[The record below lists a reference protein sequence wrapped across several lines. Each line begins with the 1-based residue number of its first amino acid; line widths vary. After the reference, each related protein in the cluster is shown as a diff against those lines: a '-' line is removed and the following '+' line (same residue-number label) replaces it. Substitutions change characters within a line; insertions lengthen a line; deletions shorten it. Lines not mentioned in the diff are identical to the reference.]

1 MFLTGPLFMAY
12 PKAVV
17 AQPVSASLECN
28 AHDALIIIS
37 DDFSQLTNN
46 PLRDAIA
53 AQAKVDSRIGKQ
65 VTLLVINNKRV
76 VLAPTGPLN
85 RDYDDVRRYFDAA
98 KLAINEA
105 KASGSVN
112 PAIYLPNINA
122 DSRYQHALEVA
133 YLGTCQAL
141 WQPLEAREYHGEAI
155 EPITQIGLV
164 DATEQTIKAVNA
176 LAAGQ
181 YAARDLC
188 GTEPERMAPPRF
200 ADYCVDLFKGSNVV
214 VDVIDDLAV
223 IDKNYPMLS
232 TVARASYAVEHHH
245 PRVVKLEYVPEGEVT
260 RTLMFVGKGLV
271 YDTGGADLKVGG
283 HMAGMSRDKGGA
295 ASVAGFMK
303 AVADYQP
310 KGVKVIAYLAV
321 VRNSIGSDC
330 FVPDEI
336 ITSREGVRVR
346 IGNTDAEGRLA
357 MGDLLSEMKDLA
369 KNQINPTLFTVATLT
384 GHAARAMGPYG
395 AYVEN
400 GPARSANISRKLA
413 DNGDLWADG
422 AEVSRSRREDY
433 DFIKPRTLADDVLSS
448 NNAAS
453 AVTARGHQFPMAFL
467 AIVGGLD
474 KHGNDS
480 AQPLPYVHMDIAG
493 SAVEG
498 GDWQHGKP
506 TAASVSSLFASYC
519 L

>member
-1 MFLTGPLFMAY
+1 MAY
-12 PKAVV
+12 PKAVL
-17 AQPVSASLECN
+17 AQPVSASLDC
-28 AHDALIIIS
+28 ASHDALIIIS
-37 DDFSQLTNN
+37 DDFSHIPNT
-46 PLRDAIA
+46 PLRDAILNQ
-53 AQAKVDSRIGKQ
+53 AQVDSRIGNQ
-65 VTLLVINNKRV
+65 VTLLVIAGKRV
-76 VLAPTGPLN
+76 VIAPTGPLN

-112 PAIYLPNINA
+112 PAIYLPALNT

-133 YLGTCQAL
+133 YLGACQAL
-141 WQPLEAREYHGEAI
+141 WQPLEAREFHGHGI
-155 EPITQIGLV
+155 EPITQIGLI
-164 DATEQTIKAVNA
+164 DANEQTIKAVNA

-200 ADYCVDLFKGSNVV
+200 ADYCSELFNNSAVN
-214 VDVIDDLAV
+214 VDVIDDLAA
-223 IDKNYPMLS
+223 IDKHYPMLS
-232 TVARASYAVEHHH
+232 TVARASYAVERHH

-283 HMAGMSRDKGGA
+283 YMAGMSRDKGGA

-310 KGVKVIAYLAV
+310 KGVKVIAFLAV

-369 KNQINPTLFTVATLT
+369 VNEINPTLFTVATLT

-400 GPARSANISRKLA
+400 GPARSANISRQLA
-413 DNGDLWADG
+413 DCGDLWADG

-467 AIVGGLD
+467 AVVGGLD
-474 KHGNDS
+474 KHGNES
-480 AQPLPYVHMDIAG
+480 TLPLPYVHMDIAG
-493 SAVEG
+493 SGVEG

-506 TAASVSSLFASYC
+506 TAASVSSLFARYC

>member
-1 MFLTGPLFMAY
+1 MAY
-12 PKAVV
+12 PKAVL
-17 AQPVSASLECN
+17 AQPVSASLDC
-28 AHDALIIIS
+28 ASHDALIIIS
-37 DDFSQLTNN
+37 DDFSHIPNT
-46 PLRDAIA
+46 PLRDAILNQ
-53 AQAKVDSRIGKQ
+53 AQVDSRIGNQ
-65 VTLLVINNKRV
+65 VTLLVIAGKRV

-112 PAIYLPNINA
+112 PAIYLPALNT

-133 YLGTCQAL
+133 YLGACQAL
-141 WQPLEAREYHGEAI
+141 WQPLEAREFHGHGI
-155 EPITQIGLV
+155 EPITQIGLI
-164 DATEQTIKAVNA
+164 DANEQTIKAVNA

-200 ADYCVDLFKGSNVV
+200 ADYCSELFNNSAVS
-214 VDVIDDLAV
+214 VDVIDDLAA
-223 IDKNYPMLS
+223 IDKHYPMLS
-232 TVARASYAVEHHH
+232 TVARASYAVERHH

-283 HMAGMSRDKGGA
+283 YMAGMSRDKGGA

-310 KGVKVIAYLAV
+310 KGVKVIAFLAV

-369 KNQINPTLFTVATLT
+369 KNEINPTLFTVATLT

-400 GPARSANISRKLA
+400 GPARSANISRQLA
-413 DNGDLWADG
+413 DCGDLWADG

-433 DFIKPRTLADDVLSS
+433 DFIKPRTLADDLLSS

-453 AVTARGHQFPMAFL
+453 AVTARGQQFPMAFL
-467 AIVGGLD
+467 AVVGGLD
-474 KHGNDS
+474 KHGSES
-480 AQPLPYVHMDIAG
+480 ALPLPYVHMDIAG
-493 SAVEG
+493 SGVEG

-506 TAASVSSLFASYC
+506 TAASVSSLFAHYC

>member
-1 MFLTGPLFMAY
+1 MAY
-12 PKAVV
+12 PKAVL
-17 AQPVSASLECN
+17 AQPVSASLDC
-28 AHDALIIIS
+28 ASHDALIIIS
-37 DDFSQLTNN
+37 DDFSHIPNT
-46 PLRDAIA
+46 PLRDAILNQ
-53 AQAKVDSRIGKQ
+53 AQVDSRIGNQ
-65 VTLLVINNKRV
+65 VTLLVIAGKRV

-105 KASGSVN
+105 KASGSIN
-112 PAIYLPNINA
+112 PAIYLPALNT

-133 YLGTCQAL
+133 YLGACQAL
-141 WQPLEAREYHGEAI
+141 WQPLEAREFHGHGI
-155 EPITQIGLV
+155 EPITQIGLI
-164 DATEQTIKAVNA
+164 DANEQTIKAVNA

-200 ADYCVDLFKGSNVV
+200 ADYCSELFNNSAVS
-214 VDVIDDLAV
+214 VDVIDDLAA
-223 IDKNYPMLS
+223 IDKHYPMLS
-232 TVARASYAVEHHH
+232 TVARASYAVERHH

-283 HMAGMSRDKGGA
+283 YMAGMSRDKGGA

-310 KGVKVIAYLAV
+310 KGVKVIAFLAV

-369 KNQINPTLFTVATLT
+369 VNEINPTLFTVATLT

-400 GPARSANISRKLA
+400 GPARSANISRQLA
-413 DNGDLWADG
+413 DCGDLWADG

-467 AIVGGLD
+467 AVVGGLD
-474 KHGNDS
+474 KHGNES
-480 AQPLPYVHMDIAG
+480 TLPLPYVHMDIAG
-493 SAVEG
+493 SGVEG

-506 TAASVSSLFASYC
+506 TAASVSSLFARYC

>member
-1 MFLTGPLFMAY
+1 MAY
-12 PKAVV
+12 PKAVL
-17 AQPVSASLECN
+17 AQPVSASLDC
-28 AHDALIIIS
+28 ASHDALIIIS
-37 DDFSQLTNN
+37 DDFSHIPNT
-46 PLRDAIA
+46 PLRDAILNQ
-53 AQAKVDSRIGKQ
+53 AQVDSRIGNQ
-65 VTLLVINNKRV
+65 VTLLVIAGKRV

-112 PAIYLPNINA
+112 PAIYLPALNT

-133 YLGTCQAL
+133 YLGACQAL
-141 WQPLEAREYHGEAI
+141 WQPLEAREFHGHGI
-155 EPITQIGLV
+155 EPITQIGLI
-164 DATEQTIKAVNA
+164 DANEQTIKAVNA

-200 ADYCVDLFKGSNVV
+200 ADYCSELFNNSAVS
-214 VDVIDDLAV
+214 VDVIDDLAA
-223 IDKNYPMLS
+223 IDKHYPMLS
-232 TVARASYAVEHHH
+232 TVARASYAVERHH
-245 PRVVKLEYVPEGEVT
+245 PRVVKLEYIPEGEVT

-283 HMAGMSRDKGGA
+283 YMAGMSRDKGGA

-310 KGVKVIAYLAV
+310 KGVKVIAFLAV

-369 KNQINPTLFTVATLT
+369 VNEINPTLFTVATLT

-400 GPARSANISRKLA
+400 GPARSANISRQLA
-413 DNGDLWADG
+413 DCGDLWADG

-467 AIVGGLD
+467 AVVGGLD
-474 KHGNDS
+474 KHGNES
-480 AQPLPYVHMDIAG
+480 TLPLPYVHMDIAG
-493 SAVEG
+493 SGVEG

-506 TAASVSSLFASYC
+506 TAASVSSLFARYC

>member
-1 MFLTGPLFMAY
+1 MAY
-12 PKAVV
+12 PNAVL
-17 AQPVSASLECN
+17 ASNEHVSTQCSE
-28 AHDALIIIS
+28 HDALIIIA
-37 DDFSQLTNN
+37 DDFSTLSNS
-46 PLRDAIA
+46 PLQQAIA
-53 AQAKVDSRIGKQ
+53 EQAAVDSRIFKQ
-65 VTLLVINNKRV
+65 VTLLVIDNKRV
-76 VLAPTGPLN
+76 IIAPTGPLT
-85 RDYDDVRRYFDAA
+85 RDYDDVRRYFDVA
-98 KLAINEA
+98 KLAITEA

-112 PAIYLPNINA
+112 PVIYIANKTN
-122 DSRYQHALEVA
+122 DSRYQYALEVA
-133 YLGTCQAL
+133 YLGACQAL
-141 WQPLEAREYHGEAI
+141 WQPLEAREFHGDAI

-164 DATEQTIKAVNA
+164 DANPDTLNAVNA
-176 LAAGQ
+176 IAAGQ

-200 ADYCVDLFKGSNVV
+200 AQYCIDLFKDSSVA
-214 VDVIDDLAV
+214 VDVIDDINA
-223 IDKNYPMLS
+223 IDKDYPMLS
-232 TVARASYAVEHHH
+232 TVARASYAVERHH
-245 PRVVKLEYVPEGEVT
+245 PRVVKLEYVPQGEIT

-283 HMAGMSRDKGGA
+283 YMAGMSRDKGGA

-303 AVADYQP
+303 SVADFKP
-310 KGVKVIAYLAV
+310 TGVKVVAYLAV

-357 MGDLLSEMKDLA
+357 MGDLLSEIKDLA
-369 KNQINPTLFTVATLT
+369 KSQVNPTLFTVATLT
-384 GHAARAMGPYG
+384 GHAARAVGPYG

-400 GPARSANISRKLA
+400 GPARSAQVSRSIA
-413 DNGDLWADG
+413 DCGDLWADG

-433 DFIKPRTLADDVLSS
+433 DFVKPRTLADDVLSS

-467 AIVGGLD
+467 AKVGGLD

-480 AQPLPYVHMDIAG
+480 TQPLPYVHMDIAG
-493 SAVEG
+493 SGVEN

-506 TAASVSSLFASYC
+506 TAASIASLFARYC

>member
-1 MFLTGPLFMAY
+1 MAY
-12 PKAVV
+12 PKAVL
-17 AQPVSASLECN
+17 AQPVSASLDC
-28 AHDALIIIS
+28 ASHDALIIIS
-37 DDFSQLTNN
+37 DDFSHIPNT
-46 PLRDAIA
+46 PLRDAILNQ
-53 AQAKVDSRIGKQ
+53 AQVDSRIGNQ
-65 VTLLVINNKRV
+65 VTLLVIAGKRV

-112 PAIYLPNINA
+112 PAIYLPALNT
-122 DSRYQHALEVA
+122 DSRYQYALEVA
-133 YLGTCQAL
+133 YLGACQAL
-141 WQPLEAREYHGEAI
+141 WQPLEAREFHGHGI
-155 EPITQIGLV
+155 EPITQIGLI
-164 DATEQTIKAVNA
+164 DANEQTIKAVNA

-200 ADYCVDLFKGSNVV
+200 ADYCSELFNNSAVS
-214 VDVIDDLAV
+214 VDVIDDLAA
-223 IDKNYPMLS
+223 IDKHYPMLS
-232 TVARASYAVEHHH
+232 TVARASYAVERHH

-283 HMAGMSRDKGGA
+283 YMAGMSRDKGGA

-310 KGVKVIAYLAV
+310 KGVKVIAFLAV

-369 KNQINPTLFTVATLT
+369 VNEINPTLFTVATLT

-400 GPARSANISRKLA
+400 GPARSANISRQLA
-413 DNGDLWADG
+413 DCGDLWADG

-467 AIVGGLD
+467 AVVGGLD
-474 KHGNDS
+474 KHGNES
-480 AQPLPYVHMDIAG
+480 TLPLPYVHMDIAG
-493 SAVEG
+493 SGVEG

-506 TAASVSSLFASYC
+506 TAASVSSLFARYC

>member
-1 MFLTGPLFMAY
+1 MAY
-12 PKAVV
+12 PHAV
-17 AQPVSASLECN
+17 AAPQLADAN
-28 AHDALIIIS
+28 HDALIIIG
-37 DDFSQLTNN
+37 DDFSSLA
-46 PLRDAIA
+46 DASLSQAIS
-53 AQAKVDSRIGKQ
+53 AQQAVDARIGKQ
-65 VTLLVINNKRV
+65 VTLLVIDSKRV
-76 VLAPTGPLN
+76 ILAPTGPLN

-98 KLAINEA
+98 KQGVLEA
-105 KASGSVN
+105 KASGSTQ
-112 PAIYLPNINA
+112 PAILLANVNQ
-122 DSRYQHALEVA
+122 DSRYKHALEVA
-133 YLGTCQAL
+133 YLGACQAL
-141 WQPLEAREYHGEAI
+141 WQPLEAREFHGQAI
-155 EPITQIGLV
+155 EPVSQISLV
-164 DATEQTIKAVNA
+164 GADEAMSKALNA
-176 LAAGQ
+176 IAAGQ

-200 ADYCVDLFKGSNVV
+200 ADYCVELFAGSKVSV
-214 VDVIDDLAV
+214 EVISDINT
-223 IDKNYPMLS
+223 IDKDYPMMS
-232 TVARASYAVEHHH
+232 TVARASYAVERHH
-245 PRVVKLEYVPEGEVT
+245 PRVVKLEYVPEGDVE

-283 HMAGMSRDKGGA
+283 FMAGMSRDKGGA

-303 AVADYQP
+303 SVADFAP

-357 MGDLLSEMKDLA
+357 MGDLLSEMKDRAL
-369 KNQINPTLFTVATLT
+369 NEVNPELFTVATLT
-384 GHAARAMGPYG
+384 GHAARAMGPYS

-400 GPARSANISRKLA
+400 GPARAAKISRQIA
-413 DNGDLWADG
+413 DLGDLWADA

-433 DFIKPRTLADDVLSS
+433 DFIRPRTLADDVLSS

-474 KHGNDS
+474 KHGTES

-493 SAVEG
+493 SGVEG

-506 TAASVSSLFASYC
+506 TAATVSSLFARYC

>member
-1 MFLTGPLFMAY
+1 MAY
-12 PKAVV
+12 PKAVL
-17 AQPVSASLECN
+17 AQPVSASLDC
-28 AHDALIIIS
+28 ASHDALIIIS
-37 DDFSQLTNN
+37 DDFSHIPNT
-46 PLRDAIA
+46 PLRDAILNQ
-53 AQAKVDSRIGKQ
+53 AQVDSRIGNQ
-65 VTLLVINNKRV
+65 VTLLVIAGKRV

-112 PAIYLPNINA
+112 PAIYLPALNT

-133 YLGTCQAL
+133 YLGACQAL
-141 WQPLEAREYHGEAI
+141 WQPLEAREFHGQGI
-155 EPITQIGLV
+155 EPITQIGLI
-164 DATEQTIKAVNA
+164 DANEQTIKAVNA

-200 ADYCVDLFKGSNVV
+200 ADYCSELFNNSAVS
-214 VDVIDDLAV
+214 VDVIDDLAA
-223 IDKNYPMLS
+223 IDKHYPMLS
-232 TVARASYAVEHHH
+232 TVARASYAVERHH

-283 HMAGMSRDKGGA
+283 YMAGMSRDKGGA

-310 KGVKVIAYLAV
+310 KGVKVIAFLAV

-369 KNQINPTLFTVATLT
+369 KNEINPTLFTVATLT

-400 GPARSANISRKLA
+400 GPARSANISRQLA
-413 DNGDLWADG
+413 DCGDLWADG

-433 DFIKPRTLADDVLSS
+433 DFIKPRTLADDLLSS

-467 AIVGGLD
+467 AVVGGLD
-474 KHGNDS
+474 KHGSES
-480 AQPLPYVHMDIAG
+480 ALPLPYVHMDIAG
-493 SAVEG
+493 SGVEG

-506 TAASVSSLFASYC
+506 TAASVSSLFARYC